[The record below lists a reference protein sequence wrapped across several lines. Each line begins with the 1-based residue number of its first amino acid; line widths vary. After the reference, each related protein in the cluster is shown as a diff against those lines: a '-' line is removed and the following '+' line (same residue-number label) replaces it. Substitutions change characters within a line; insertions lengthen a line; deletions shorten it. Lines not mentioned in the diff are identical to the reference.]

1 VGDFLLAVNGQSL
14 NPPLSPAAALVNLA
28 GSPVILTVKS
38 AGTPSIFQVSVIALR
53 DELPVRYREWVNA
66 NRKHVHATSGG
77 RVGYLHIP
85 DMENIGIAEFQ
96 RGLLEEMETPALLV
110 DVRYNTGGYFS
121 PLILEKL
128 SRRMIGFNKR
138 RWGKELDSYPPF
150 VPPPVLVALAN
161 EYTGSDG
168 DIFCKG
174 FKTLGLGPLIG
185 KRTWGGIV
193 GISPRN
199 PLVDNTV
206 TTQPEIAFG
215 FTDVGWGI
223 ENHGVEPDIEVDN
236 LPQDYAHG
244 VDRQLERAIL
254 EAIHLLDQK
263 APPYSPPPA
272 PNRAWSQ
279 KNRK

>member
-1 VGDFLLAVNGQSL
+1 MSFRLATGNGSMPIACTSILPVGVAWVTCTSPIWKIWASL
-14 NPPLSPAAALVNLA
+14 NSSVV
-28 GSPVILTVKS
+28 SLT
-38 AGTPSIFQVSVIALR
+38 
-53 DELPVRYREWVNA
+53 
-66 NRKHVHATSGG
+66 
-77 RVGYLHIP
+77 
-85 DMENIGIAEFQ
+85 
-96 RGLLEEMETPALLV
+96 EMETQALLV

-150 VPPPVLVALAN
+150 VPPAVLVALAN

-223 ENHGVEPDIEVDN
+223 ENHGVDPDIEVEN
-236 LPQDYAHG
+236 LPQDYAHA
-244 VDRQLERAIL
+244 VDMQLERAIL
-254 EAIHLLDQK
+254 EGLRLLDQK
-263 APPYSPPPA
+263 ASPYSPPPA
-272 PNRAWSQ
+272 PSRAWSPKTGNELKFLIGEQ
-279 KNRK
+279 NDNQTRKFNPLRPCRAYLRYYLPDRCPPDSRKLCL